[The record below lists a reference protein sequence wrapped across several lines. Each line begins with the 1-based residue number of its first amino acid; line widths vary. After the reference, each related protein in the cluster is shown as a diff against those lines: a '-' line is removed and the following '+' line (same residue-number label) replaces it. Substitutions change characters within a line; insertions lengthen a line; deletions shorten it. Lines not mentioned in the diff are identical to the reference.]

1 MLNAKKLMKM
11 ARKWQQRAVLRRK
24 RIASARSSAVERGC
38 FVVYTSDKRRFAL
51 PITYLTES
59 IFQELLKMSEDE
71 FGLPGNG
78 PITLPCD
85 SAFLN
90 YLVSLVRRR
99 LDKDTEKAL
108 LISMPSDRCSSQ
120 CSSRQEQSTLQLLVC

>member
-1 MLNAKKLMKM
+1 MLNAKKLIEM

-24 RIASARSSAVERGC
+24 RIASARSSTVERGC
-38 FVVYTSDKRRFAL
+38 FVVYTSDKRRFVL

-85 SAFLN
+85 SA
-90 YLVSLVRRR
+90 
-99 LDKDTEKAL
+99 
-108 LISMPSDRCSSQ
+108 
-120 CSSRQEQSTLQLLVC
+120 